1 MPGYAILATHS
12 TAQAAPEQ
20 GAATAVVQLLDESG
34 VADGPPVVL
43 FHDQLAR
50 VVRDLAPRRLRWVW
64 GRTSDWYPGLL
75 AAGCTV
81 ERVSDLS
88 LNRTILRH
96 APVAA
101 DTDYI
106 ASLRVAGADRDDGG
120 EPVWSLPPARVP
132 ENQGA
137 LFSEPKDDQTSI
149 EAVTT
154 EFHEQQRAVPGN
166 PPGRRLQLLLAAES
180 AGALVAAEMQHQGIP
195 WNRVVHE
202 QLLVD
207 QLGPRPAP
215 GVRPPRMEE
224 VAAELRAAL
233 GAPQLNPDS
242 PQELLKALHRVG
254 VDAKSTGQ
262 WELREFSHPS
272 LDVLQ
277 RYKKLSRLH
286 SANGWVWLDEWI
298 HEGRFRPEYV
308 VGGVVT
314 GRWASRG
321 GGALQIPHTIR
332 DAARADD
339 GHLLVVADAAQL
351 EPRILAVLG
360 RDTSLAEAARGQD
373 LYQGIAEKGFGGDR
387 AHAKIAMLGAMYGS
401 TTGEAGRL
409 MPQLTRTFPQAI
421 GVLERAAR
429 TGEAGRAVQTFLGRG
444 SPAASEDWLA
454 GQRAASAEEQRR
466 ADAAARTRGRFTRN
480 FVVQGTAAEWA
491 LCWLAD
497 IRMQLRA
504 ARAAGRDDGE
514 LVFFLHDEVMLH
526 VPREAAERVSTMVQE
541 AAERAAT
548 LLFGTVPVQFP
559 VGVTVVES
567 YADAK

>member
-12 TAQAAPEQ
+12 TVQAAPEQ
-20 GAATAVVQLLDESG
+20 GAATAVVQLLDDSG
-34 VADGPPVVL
+34 LAEAPPVVL
-43 FHDQLAR
+43 FHDQLAGL
-50 VVRDLAPRRLRWVW
+50 VRDMASRRLRWVW
-64 GRTSDWYPGLL
+64 GRTGDWYPGLL

-96 APVAA
+96 APAA
-101 DTDYI
+101 TNTDYL
-106 ASLRVAGADRDDGG
+106 ASLRVAGAGRDDGG
-120 EPVWSLPPARVP
+120 EPAWSLPPARVP

-137 LFSEPKDDQTSI
+137 LFAEPKDDQTSL
-149 EAVTT
+149 EAVIT
-154 EFHEQQRAVPGN
+154 EFREQQRTIPAGPA
-166 PPGRRLQLLLAAES
+166 GRRLQLLLAAES
-180 AGALVAAEMQHQGIP
+180 AGALVAAEMQYQGIP
-195 WNRVVHE
+195 WNRGVHE

-207 QLGPRPAP
+207 QLGPRPAS
-215 GVRPPRMEE
+215 GVRPARMEE
-224 VAAELRAAL
+224 VASELRTAL

-254 VDAKSTGQ
+254 IDAKSTGQ
-262 WELREFSHPS
+262 WELREFSHPA

-298 HEGRFRPEYV
+298 HDGRFRPEYV

-332 DAARADD
+332 DAARADA

-360 RDTSLAEAARGQD
+360 RDTPLAEAARGQD
-373 LYQGIAEKGFGGDR
+373 LYRGIADKGFGGDR

-421 GVLERAAR
+421 AVLERAAR
-429 TGEAGRAVQTFLGRG
+429 TGEAGGAVQTFLGRG
-444 SPAASEDWLA
+444 SPAATQDWVD

-491 LCWLAD
+491 LCWLAE
-497 IRMQLRA
+497 IRLQLRA
-504 ARAAGRDDGE
+504 ARSAGRDDGE

-526 VPREAAERVSTMVQE
+526 VPREAAERVSAMVQE

-548 LLFGTVPVQFP
+548 LLFGSVPVQFP

-567 YADAK
+567 YADAT

>member
-1 MPGYAILATHS
+1 MPGYAVLATHS

>member
-1 MPGYAILATHS
+1 MPGYAVLATHS

-20 GAATAVVQLLDESG
+20 GAATAVVQLMDESG

-88 LNRTILRH
+88 LNRPILRH

-154 EFHEQQRAVPGN
+154 EFHEQQRAVPGS

-429 TGEAGRAVQTFLGRG
+429 TGEAGGAVQTFLGRG

-454 GQRAASAEEQRR
+454 GQRATSAEEQRR